1 MKRAQQNKCFGF
13 FHTIVVSLTFQLVM
27 LILIVANAVN
37 MANYTY
43 DQSENEKDISNVL
56 DNFFDAAFTIEM
68 IFKLIGLG
76 IKNYWKDRWDAF
88 DGVIVIL
95 SLLSYVF
102 IVLTEEVE
110 GLSQAFQ
117 LVSILRLMR
126 ILKLAR
132 F

>member
-1 MKRAQQNKCFGF
+1 
-13 FHTIVVSLTFQLVM
+13 
-27 LILIVANAVN
+27 

-43 DQSENEKDISNVL
+43 DQSENAKDVSDAL
-56 DNFFDAAFTIEM
+56 DNFFDVAFTIAM
-68 IFKLIGLG
+68 ICKLIGLG
-76 IKNYWKDRWDAF
+76 FKNYWKDRWEAF

-95 SLLSYVF
+95 SLLSYIF
-102 IVLTEEVE
+102 IVLTEEVK

-117 LVSILRLMR
+117 LVSIMRLMR

>member
-1 MKRAQQNKCFGF
+1 
-13 FHTIVVSLTFQLVM
+13 M

-43 DQSENEKDISNVL
+43 DQSENAKDISDAL
-56 DNFFDAAFTIEM
+56 DNFFDVAFTIEM
-68 IFKLIGLG
+68 ICKLIGLG
-76 IKNYWKDRWDAF
+76 FKNYWKDRWDAF

-95 SLLSYVF
+95 SLLSYIF
-102 IVLTEEVE
+102 IVLTEEVK

-117 LVSILRLMR
+117 LVSIMRLMR